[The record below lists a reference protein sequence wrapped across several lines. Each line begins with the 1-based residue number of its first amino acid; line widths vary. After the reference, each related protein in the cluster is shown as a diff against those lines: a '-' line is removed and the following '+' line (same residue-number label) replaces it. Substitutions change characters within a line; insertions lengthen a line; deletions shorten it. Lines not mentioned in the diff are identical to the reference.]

1 MDEDTQGK
9 VEGVAMNVY
18 EKLPEI
24 PKKDRVWYMTTDKG
38 IMRDGDIALMV
49 DGKCYRGSRE
59 ELRKHC
65 KKELKQFL
73 RDMRN
78 CEGGRGK
85 PHACPICG
93 KVIFNDDDV
102 YCEKHHEEGRR
113 ITRAQAENCEKYLNK
128 GNRVAIEGRI
138 QTGSYQNKNGDTV
151 YTTDVVASRVEF
163 LESRNAAQRSSEQ
176 QRQPAGRTDQ
186 RPASRPAETQMDM
199 TGIPP
204 AFEEIEDDVPF

>member
-24 PKKDRVWYMTTDKG
+24 PKKDRVWYMTTENG

-93 KVIFNDDDV
+93 KVIFDDDDV

-113 ITRAQAENCEKYLNK
+113 ITRAQVMNASEDEIAKFAAAIVSAEMTAYR
-128 GNRVAIEGRI
+128 GNLERVARSIGWPDRSIVEAWDKDPDVKAYERYIRSKDFSILTMNAVDPEVVIKDFRRDALHENIEFRR
-138 QTGSYQNKNGDTV
+138 KV
-151 YTTDVVASRVEF
+151 
-163 LESRNAAQRSSEQ
+163 
-176 QRQPAGRTDQ
+176 
-186 RPASRPAETQMDM
+186 
-199 TGIPP
+199 
-204 AFEEIEDDVPF
+204 

>member
-24 PKKDRVWYMTTDKG
+24 PKKDRVWYMTTENG

-93 KVIFNDDDV
+93 KVIFDDDDV

-113 ITRAQAENCEKYLNK
+113 ITRAQVMNASEDEIAKFAAAIVSAEINAYR
-128 GNRVAIEGRI
+128 GNLERVARGIGWPDRCIVEAWDKDPEVKAYERYI
-138 QTGSYQNKNGDTV
+138 RSKDFAILTINATDPEAVIKTFRNDALKKNDEW
-151 YTTDVVASRVEF
+151 RK
-163 LESRNAAQRSSEQ
+163 RR
-176 QRQPAGRTDQ
+176 
-186 RPASRPAETQMDM
+186 
-199 TGIPP
+199 
-204 AFEEIEDDVPF
+204 